1 MELTWNKNIVDNWVA
16 SQTQGRLPHAMML
29 TGTTGTGKRAVAAW
43 FARKRLGLRASAMP
57 EYPVEVP
64 EHADLRWVT
73 TPEDKHTI
81 GIDQV
86 RELVAQLSLTSYA
99 GGGKVAV
106 IEPADSM
113 TASASNALL
122 KTLEEPPGDTLLV
135 LVVDR
140 PGCLPATIVSR
151 CQRLSLHVPSE
162 DEGLAWLHSFQ
173 PGTDWS
179 GALKDA
185 GFAPMAA
192 IEGLSRVD
200 ETSALT
206 EELRAVADGRATPLK
221 VAAKWAKLEPDFVL
235 RWLSRQI
242 QCCIK
247 RTELKGTAESSKIV
261 SDSVLDR
268 IDRQKLFCFLD
279 IINRLRGQ
287 PVGSFNVQLTFECLL
302 IDWSTQLQSLT
313 GTE

>member
-1 MELTWNKNIVDNWVA
+1 
-16 SQTQGRLPHAMML
+16 ML
-29 TGTTGTGKRAVAAW
+29 TGNAGTGKRAAAPTL
-43 FARKRLGLRASAMP
+43 ARQRLGLRVSAMP
-57 EYPVEVP
+57 HYPEEEP
-64 EHADLRWVT
+64 EHAYLRRLT
-73 TPEDKHTI
+73 TPEGKHTI

-86 RELVAQLSLTSYA
+86 RELVAQLSLTSYE

-106 IEPADSM
+106 IEPADAM
-113 TASASNALL
+113 TASASNGLL

-140 PGCLPATIVSR
+140 PGRLPATIISR
-151 CQRLSLHVPSE
+151 CQRLSLRAPSE

-173 PGTDWS
+173 PETDWG

-192 IEGLSRVD
+192 IEGLSRID

-206 EELRAVADGRATPLK
+206 EEFRAVADGRATPLK
-221 VAAKWAKLEPDFVL
+221 VAEKWAKLEPDLVL
-235 RWLSRQI
+235 GWLSRQI

-247 RTELKGTAESSKIV
+247 RTELRGAAEPSGIV
-261 SDSVLDR
+261 SDSVLDH

-287 PVGSFNVQLTFECLL
+287 PVGSFNVQLTFEGLL